1 LIRLARQHF
10 IRDAIQAVEKRAHGG
25 PVATTH
31 QRIELWKPL
40 PLQDLHPVA
49 PVPQSAGTKHELGY
63 FFLGAIEV
71 FPDRLRMTRHIGV
84 PVVKEVL
91 TI

>member
-1 LIRLARQHF
+1 LVGLARQHV

-31 QRIELWKPL
+31 QWIELWKSL
-40 PLQDLHPVA
+40 PLQDLYPVA

-63 FFLGAIEV
+63 FLFGAIEV
-71 FPDRLRMTRHIGV
+71 FPNRLRHTQLSDSLICGG
-84 PVVKEVL
+84 
-91 TI
+91 